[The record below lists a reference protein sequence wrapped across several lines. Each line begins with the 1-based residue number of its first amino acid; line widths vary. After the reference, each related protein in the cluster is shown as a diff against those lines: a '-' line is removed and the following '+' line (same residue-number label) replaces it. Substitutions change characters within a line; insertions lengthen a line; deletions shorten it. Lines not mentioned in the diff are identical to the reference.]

1 MCDFTDNFY
10 MAIED
15 LLVLKKRYD
24 EWLVELQFDTE
35 LFLASSISFY
45 IIWLDSKFL
54 IQSSNT
60 HFGAENVLWTRDKTI
75 LHIVCYR
82 LYTSARLRL
91 WAQPVVFRFGMGV
104 VVYVIFDHGRFRKN
118 HVRLTFILKC
128 FTNNWEVTVNT
139 WIENKIVMR

>member
-45 IIWLDSKFL
+45 II
-54 IQSSNT
+54 
-60 HFGAENVLWTRDKTI
+60 
-75 LHIVCYR
+75 
-82 LYTSARLRL
+82 
-91 WAQPVVFRFGMGV
+91 
-104 VVYVIFDHGRFRKN
+104 
-118 HVRLTFILKC
+118 
-128 FTNNWEVTVNT
+128 
-139 WIENKIVMR
+139 